1 VSATDDPR
9 LFGLAT
15 GASTTAP
22 AAPMRPSPLPA
33 GVLPGEGITDPAEL
47 ARLVTMLRASEA
59 ASAPQRRDIVIGEFS
74 VSAPRVPE
82 HHIEALQHLTRNEAA
97 VLRFLGWGR
106 ANADIATLL
115 DMTEN
120 TVRTHMNNAIRKLE
134 LDGVRELNSLA
145 GLLFMP
151 TD

>member
-1 VSATDDPR
+1 MNPNEDPR
-9 LFGLAT
+9 LFGGLA
-15 GASTTAP
+15 ASINSAP
-22 AAPMRPSPLPA
+22 ARAAPQKA
-33 GVLPGEGITDPAEL
+33 GALPGEGVTDTAEL
-47 ARLVTMLRASEA
+47 ARLVGMLRASEA
-59 ASAPQRRDIVIGEFS
+59 VSAPTRRDIVIGEFS
-74 VSAPRVPE
+74 VSGPRVPE
-82 HHIEALQHLTRNEAA
+82 HHIAVLQHLTRNEAA

-145 GLLFMP
+145 GLLFLP
-151 TD
+151 ID

>member
-1 VSATDDPR
+1 MSATDDPR

-15 GASTTAP
+15 GATMAASTRSVSQPTGA
-22 AAPMRPSPLPA
+22 
-33 GVLPGEGITDPAEL
+33 LPGEGVADPAEL
-47 ARLVTMLRASEA
+47 ARLVNMLRASEV

-74 VSAPRVPE
+74 VSAPRVPD
-82 HHIEALQHLTRNEAA
+82 HHIETLQHLTRNEAA

-115 DMTEN
+115 DMTEA
-120 TVRTHMNNAIRKLE
+120 TVRTHMANAIRKLQ

-145 GLLFMP
+145 GLLFMS

>member
-1 VSATDDPR
+1 MSATDDPR

-15 GASTTAP
+15 GASTTVP
-22 AAPMRPSPLPA
+22 AAPARPSPQPVGA
-33 GVLPGEGITDPAEL
+33 LPGEGISDPAEL
-47 ARLVTMLRASEA
+47 ARLVNMLRASEA

-74 VSAPRVPE
+74 VSGPRVPD
-82 HHIEALQHLTRNEAA
+82 HHIAALQHLTRNEAA

>member
-1 VSATDDPR
+1 MSATDDPR

-15 GASTTAP
+15 GATTAASTRSVSQP
-22 AAPMRPSPLPA
+22 TGA
-33 GVLPGEGITDPAEL
+33 LPGEGVTDPAEL
-47 ARLVTMLRASEA
+47 ARLVNMLRASEV

-74 VSAPRVPE
+74 VSAPRVPD
-82 HHIEALQHLTRNEAA
+82 HHIETLQHLTRNEAA

-115 DMTEN
+115 DMTEA
-120 TVRTHMNNAIRKLE
+120 TVRTHMANAIRKLQ

-145 GLLFMP
+145 GLLFMS

>member
-1 VSATDDPR
+1 MSATDDPR

-15 GASTTAP
+15 GTATAVP
-22 AAPMRPSPLPA
+22 SRPTSQSP
-33 GVLPGEGITDPAEL
+33 GGLPGEGVTDPAEL
-47 ARLVTMLRASEA
+47 ARLVSMLRASEV

-74 VSAPRVPE
+74 VSAPRVPD
-82 HHIEALQHLTRNEAA
+82 HHIDALQHLTRNEAA

>member
-1 VSATDDPR
+1 MSATDDPR

-15 GASTTAP
+15 GVSTPNAP
-22 AAPMRPSPLPA
+22 ARPTPQPSGA
-33 GVLPGEGITDPAEL
+33 LPGEGVTDPAEL
-47 ARLVTMLRASEA
+47 ARLVNMLRASEV

-74 VSAPRVPE
+74 VSAPRVPD
-82 HHIEALQHLTRNEAA
+82 HHIDALQHLTRNEAA

-120 TVRTHMNNAIRKLE
+120 TVRTHMNNAIKKLE

>member
-1 VSATDDPR
+1 MNANEDPR
-9 LFGLAT
+9 LFGGLA
-15 GASTTAP
+15 ASVGSAP
-22 AAPMRPSPLPA
+22 ARTTSTKPGA
-33 GVLPGEGITDPAEL
+33 LPGEGVTDTAEL
-47 ARLVTMLRASEA
+47 ARLVGMLRASEA
-59 ASAPQRRDIVIGEFS
+59 ASAPARRDIVIGEFS
-74 VSAPRVPE
+74 VAGPRVPE
-82 HHIEALQHLTRNEAA
+82 HHIAVLQHLTRNEAA

-145 GLLFMP
+145 GLLFLP

>member
-1 VSATDDPR
+1 MSATDDPR

-15 GASTTAP
+15 GATMAASTRSVSQPTGA
-22 AAPMRPSPLPA
+22 
-33 GVLPGEGITDPAEL
+33 LPGEGVTDPAEL
-47 ARLVTMLRASEA
+47 ARLVNMLRASEV

-74 VSAPRVPE
+74 VSAPRVPD
-82 HHIEALQHLTRNEAA
+82 HHIETLQHLTRNEAA

-115 DMTEN
+115 DMTEA
-120 TVRTHMNNAIRKLE
+120 TVRTHMANAIRKLQ

-145 GLLFMP
+145 GLLFMS